1 MYNFVKNRFI
11 FFFDE
16 FCELKI
22 KSIEKYIKIADDEYW
37 VDSTLCNNCHGY
49 YSQPQCVIACPT
61 NAPIPL
67 HAKKG
72 RCKVEGELPPSKLS
86 GGGIKRNGTDS
97 VAPSNEVF

>member
-1 MYNFVKNRFI
+1 MPHIIPNHSCVGCDNCRPL
-11 FFFDE
+11 
-16 FCELKI
+16 CPTGA
-22 KSIEKYIKIADDEYW
+22 IKIADDEYW

-72 RCKVEGELPPSKLS
+72 RCKV
-86 GGGIKRNGTDS
+86 
-97 VAPSNEVF
+97 